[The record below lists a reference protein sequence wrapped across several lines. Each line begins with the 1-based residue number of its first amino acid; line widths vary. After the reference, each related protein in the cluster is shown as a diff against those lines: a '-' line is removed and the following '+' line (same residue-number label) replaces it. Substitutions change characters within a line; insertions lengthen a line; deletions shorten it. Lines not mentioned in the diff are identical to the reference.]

1 MTTVKHNAMTN
12 HSGAMNPSNLASV
25 AMLAARVLLASI
37 FVLSGLSKIVSQG
50 PTEAYMQALGIP
62 GALLWPAILFEIVA
76 GMLVIMGYQT
86 RIAALLMAGFCL
98 VTAAIFHHQFSDQIQ
113 MIMLLKNVSMA
124 GGFLLLASVGGG
136 PISLEKRS

>member
-12 HSGAMNPSNLASV
+12 HNGAMNPSNLASV

-62 GALLWPAILFEIVA
+62 GALLWPAILFGIVA

-86 RIAALLMAGFCL
+86 RIAALLMAGFRL
-98 VTAAIFHHQFSDQIQ
+98 ANNINPKHRPAADTAAR
-113 MIMLLKNVSMA
+113 
-124 GGFLLLASVGGG
+124 SVQPAHVGCC
-136 PISLEKRS
+136 